1 MRAVLKVRPP
11 SLLCL
16 PMTSEADVGN
26 MTGEV
31 ELSHQYFATF
41 CCCPTNGSRGAV

>member
-16 PMTSEADVGN
+16 PMTSEADVGD
-26 MTGEV
+26 MTVEA